1 MTAPPGQLLDLSGRV
16 VLVTGAGGGIGR
28 GIASRMAAAGA
39 AVAAHTRASPLDGL
53 LDGLP
58 AEARERALPVAA
70 DLTEA
75 DGPAR
80 VVDAV
85 VEAFGRIDG
94 LVNNAGIQPIAHFAD
109 LTDAEWSEMLE
120 VNLTAVHRLTQTA
133 AAAMKRAGNGGSIV
147 HIASIEG
154 HHAPVMHGHYGVSK
168 AGLIMHARSAAIA
181 YGPDGIRVNAVSPGL
196 IRRPGLEEDWPDGV
210 ARWGAACPLGR
221 MGSPEE
227 VGDACLFLMSDLAR
241 WITGAELVVDGG
253 VSATPTW

>member
-1 MTAPPGQLLDLSGRV
+1 MTPPPARMLDLRGRV
-16 VLVTGAGGGIGR
+16 ALVTGAGGGIGR
-28 GIASRMAAAGA
+28 GIASRMLAAGA
-39 AVAAHTRASPLDGL
+39 TVAAHTRRSPLDGL

-58 AEARERALPVAA
+58 AEARERVFPVTA
-70 DLTEA
+70 DLAEA

-80 VVDAV
+80 VVAAV
-85 VEAFGRIDG
+85 VEACGRMDG

-120 VNLTAVHRLTQTA
+120 VNLTAVHRLTQAA
-133 AAAMKRAGNGGSIV
+133 AAAMKRRGGGGSIV

-181 YGPDGIRVNAVSPGL
+181 YGPDGIRVNTVSPGL
-196 IRRPGLEEDWPDGV
+196 IHRPGLEEDWPDGTT
-210 ARWGAACPLGR
+210 RWEAACPLGR

-253 VSATPTW
+253 VSVVPTW

>member
-39 AVAAHTRASPLDGL
+39 AVAAHTRASPLDGF

-133 AAAMKRAGNGGSIV
+133 AAVMKRAGNGGSIV

-210 ARWGAACPLGR
+210 ARWGSACPLGR